1 MHRDSGESA
10 QGRPREPAASALET
24 SSASFPHAGTPG
36 TPVGALGGSASGRSS
51 PANSFPFPAFHDP
64 RKMLSPKL
72 PRALSVGQ
80 GISSLPRDLDAR
92 SQQLVPASPPVKRP
106 YEADNPEEGRHP
118 LPAVR
123 HHSLSLTST
132 PSRSFSQP
140 VSRSLGAHPG
150 HHMAPQ
156 GGDQHGQPQPLSP
169 YPHHQQG
176 MVAPRPFH
184 RPSTPTAESSPMPA
198 WSEML
203 RRPGMG
209 PSMVSGEGQQAFMTL
224 PGSDTPIPVQVDYSQ
239 ASKKADEKR
248 QRNAKASTRH
258 RRKKKTMQEEN
269 MRQLQILKDERQQ
282 MLQHIEE
289 LTHQRDFYRG
299 DRNRLRDIVAR
310 TPSIG
315 EQAAGPPSPPVSRIT
330 GSFSGK
336 SPTMHHQQRPTTS
349 HGYTSESS
357 SIERP
362 AQRRRI
368 DDRPEFSIPSYGAPQ
383 AGAPG
388 SLPPMHAQYY
398 GGPPR
403 PPSAASSGS
412 IERLPPLRGMES
424 QQMIQGPSQVHAP
437 AQGHQQEQDP
447 RTGQWVP
454 LQPRQYETGWAT
466 THRLAQD
473 PPDSAEKAPV
483 KALN

>member
-1 MHRDSGESA
+1 M
-10 QGRPREPAASALET
+10 ET
-24 SSASFPHAGTPG
+24 SLANCDQSRPLLPAPQASFPHAGTPG
-36 TPVGALGGSASGRSS
+36 TLVGAPGGSECGRIS
-51 PANSFPFPAFHDP
+51 PANNFPFPALHDP
-64 RKMLSPKL
+64 RKIPSANL
-72 PRALSVGQ
+72 PRALSVRQ
-80 GISSLPRDLDAR
+80 GISSLPRDLNAR
-92 SQQLVPASPPVKRP
+92 SQQLVPASLPIKRP
-106 YEADNPEEGRHP
+106 YEADNPEEGRP
-118 LPAVR
+118 SLPAVR
-123 HHSLSLTST
+123 YHSLSLTST

-156 GGDQHGQPQPLSP
+156 GGDQH
-169 YPHHQQG
+169 
-176 MVAPRPFH
+176 
-184 RPSTPTAESSPMPA
+184 MPA

-203 RRPGMG
+203 HRPGMG

-349 HGYTSESS
+349 HGYSSESS

-383 AGAPG
+383 PGAPG
-388 SLPPMHAQYY
+388 SLPPICQSY
-398 GGPPR
+398 
-403 PPSAASSGS
+403 
-412 IERLPPLRGMES
+412 
-424 QQMIQGPSQVHAP
+424 
-437 AQGHQQEQDP
+437 
-447 RTGQWVP
+447 
-454 LQPRQYETGWAT
+454 AT
-466 THRLAQD
+466 
-473 PPDSAEKAPV
+473 
-483 KALN
+483 